1 MKLGSGDH
9 LDAPSDSRALSLG
22 DMYEAAWGEWAQ
34 GDGPLWVSTLG
45 DGLLPEDWLP
55 EKGDAPG
62 DF

>member
-45 DGLLPEDWLP
+45 DGLLP
-55 EKGDAPG
+55 
-62 DF
+62 